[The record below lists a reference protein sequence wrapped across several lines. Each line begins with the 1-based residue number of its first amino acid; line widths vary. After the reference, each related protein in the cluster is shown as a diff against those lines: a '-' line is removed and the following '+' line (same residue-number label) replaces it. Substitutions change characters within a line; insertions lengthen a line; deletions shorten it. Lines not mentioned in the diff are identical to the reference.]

1 MILSKHIC
9 RVCVVLIAC
18 RCGFAQ
24 ANPVSAA
31 LAPASEPAPG
41 GGNANIESTMGT
53 TAVKSLPNV
62 PQLPKGN
69 ATSLGGSIRS
79 VDHVRDA
86 LTIRVFGGR
95 DMRVLFDAR
104 TQVYRDG
111 QRSSV
116 RDLHLGDHVS
126 LETMLD
132 GSAVFARS
140 IHMLTESPEGDC
152 HGQVIAF
159 DQSKNELVVRDEIS
173 DNPIKLRVPA
183 DVPVDSKGLER
194 TRSLADVVPGTLI
207 SVAFHTDNGKG
218 TASRITILATPGS
231 LFVFSGEVTFLDLH
245 SGRMGVLDP
254 RDQQRYVVSFDPNIT
269 TIGSDI
275 REGTDVSV
283 DASFDGERYVATTI
297 HSTAPNPNQ

>member
-1 MILSKHIC
+1 MILSKHTC
-9 RVCVVLIAC
+9 RVCVVLFAC
-18 RCGFAQ
+18 QQGFAQ

-31 LAPASEPAPG
+31 LSPANEPTSDAG
-41 GGNANIESTMGT
+41 TTTIESTMGT
-53 TAVKSLPNV
+53 TPVKSLPNV
-62 PQLPKGN
+62 PALPKGR
-69 ATSLGGSIRS
+69 ATSVGGSVRS

-95 DMRVLFDAR
+95 DMKVLFDAR

-116 RDLHLGDHVS
+116 RDLRPGDHVS

-132 GSAVFARS
+132 GSVVFARS
-140 IHMLTESPEGDC
+140 IHMLSESPEGDC

-159 DQSKNELVVRDEIS
+159 DRSKNELVVRDEIS
-173 DNPIKLRVPA
+173 ASPIRLRLAA
-183 DVPVDSKGLER
+183 DVSVAGKGQETGR
-194 TRSLADVVPGTLI
+194 TVADLVPGTLI

-218 TASRITILATPGS
+218 TASRITILAAPGS
-231 LFVFSGEVTFLDLH
+231 SFVFSGQITFLDLH

-254 RDQQRYVVSFDPNIT
+254 RDQQRYVVSFDPNKT
-269 TIGSDI
+269 PIGADI

-283 DASFDGERYVATTI
+283 NAAFDGQQYVATAI
-297 HSTAPNPNQ
+297 RSTTANP